1 MGPGETL
8 SLAAVMVALIAIT
21 GIIASTYRSRLAFRQ
36 RELELKIELAR
47 VELETTRAH
56 PDPSPLEHRVRV
68 LERIA
73 TDRARDLASQIDDLA
88 KPDPLL
94 N

>member
-8 SLAAVMVALIAIT
+8 SLAAVLVAVIAIT
-21 GIIASTYRSRLAFRQ
+21 GIVAGAYRSRLAFRQ

-47 VELETTRAH
+47 VELETARAH

-73 TDRARDLASQIDDLA
+73 TDRARDLASQIDELA

>member
-1 MGPGETL
+1 VGPGETL
-8 SLAAVMVALIAIT
+8 SLAALAVM
-21 GIIASTYRSRLAFRQ
+21 IIAVTAILASAYRSRLAFRQ
-36 RELELKIELAR
+36 REMELRLELAK
-47 VELETTRAH
+47 VELEAARAT
-56 PDPSPLEHRVRV
+56 PDTSPLEGRVRV

>member
-8 SLAAVMVALIAIT
+8 SLAALAVMVIAVT
-21 GIIASTYRSRLAFRQ
+21 GILASAYRNRLLFRQ
-36 RELELKIELAR
+36 REMEMKLELAK
-47 VELETTRAH
+47 VELEAARAT
-56 PDPSPLEHRVRV
+56 PEPSALEGRVRV